1 MDDLTMTALP
11 PSDKVTPSKPEPE
24 AAFALSPDEETM
36 LFTPTPS
43 APAKPSASAEAAAV
57 SSPSLPSTSPVAD
70 ERQLRELITSH
81 RSTIAQLEQI
91 LGVYPA
97 GTAPESLTTALEEAH
112 KALAQAEKDLGTLVV
127 KPNPADLA
135 RSEAEI
141 ERHKTT
147 IAQLEQ
153 ILHVYTEGTAPPS
166 LTLALADAQKA
177 LAQSEAQLHALG
189 GKLPTGPSAAPPVV
203 GPPPVVAPP
212 TPVSEARLVML
223 DGDVEIK
230 LPKEKKEIIVGRED
244 PVSQVFPEVDLTG
257 FGGET
262 GGVSRQHACISFQNG
277 QWAVTDL
284 DSTNFTRVDGKRIEP
299 NTPIPLHDGAR
310 IQFGRIA
317 ATFRIS

>member
-1 MDDLTMTALP
+1 MEDLTMAVLP
-11 PSDKVTPSKPEPE
+11 PSDKVAPSKPEPE
-24 AAFALSPDEETM
+24 GAFALSPDEET
-36 LFTPTPS
+36 LLSPPLPP
-43 APAKPSASAEAAAV
+43 APDQPSASSGPAVV
-57 SSPSLPSTSPVAD
+57 SSPALPSTSPVAD
-70 ERQLRELITSH
+70 EQQLKELITSH
-81 RSTIAQLEQI
+81 RSTITQLEQI

-112 KALAQAEKDLGTLVV
+112 KALAQAEKDLGTFAA

-166 LTLALADAQKA
+166 LTLALADARKA
-177 LAQSEAQLHALG
+177 LAQSEAQLQALG
-189 GKLPTGPSAAPPVV
+189 GKSPTGSSAAPP
-203 GPPPVVAPP
+203 PVAAPP
-212 TPVSEARLVML
+212 APTGEASLVML

-277 QWAVTDL
+277 QWVVTDL